1 MNTVSA
7 TEFRQNLFQY
17 LAEVEQGGSVNI
29 QIRGRLV
36 ARLEPVVDAAEAAR
50 ERLRAMA
57 GQIVVGDV
65 LSADNSEW
73 TADADSL

>member
-29 QIRGRLV
+29 QIRGRVV

-57 GQIVVGDV
+57 DQIVVGDV